1 MRIYKSL
8 AISALSIFVLG
19 LVYVYSV
26 SAQTINT
33 GDATSGTVIENV
45 VNTNIIRCCTPT
57 PIPPTPTVE
66 QPTPTEVPPT
76 PTTPPSNGG
85 GDGGNGGNGG
95 GGDGGQGGP
104 AEEAAPAQ
112 AVLGLATTSGE
123 NELFNLLKLLPAF
136 GSLTL
141 GYSLLRKNA

>member
-1 MRIYKSL
+1 MRNRVAVTTLITFTT
-8 AISALSIFVLG
+8 FVLV
-19 LVYVYSV
+19 LLFAFSV

-57 PIPPTPTVE
+57 PTQKPE
-66 QPTPTEVPPT
+66 EPTPTEEQPTPT

-85 GDGGNGGNGG
+85 GGGDGGG
-95 GGDGGQGGP
+95 GGQGGP
-104 AEEAAPAQ
+104 AGEAAPAQ

-123 NELFNLLKLLPAF
+123 NELFNLLKLLP
-136 GSLTL
+136 
-141 GYSLLRKNA
+141 